1 MRNISFSYVQYIV
14 QAMMVNNSTNKGE
27 GNEKPHLTSDHWTQ
41 KTPKTYNVGNPGLSL
56 GQA

>member
-1 MRNISFSYVQYIV
+1 
-14 QAMMVNNSTNKGE
+14 MMVNNSTNKGE